1 MTVVDARLPDDLV
14 RSIDRIARSTR
25 RSHAEI
31 IRTAIELYL
40 AEVEEQLSTLD
51 RLSQT
56 PGLSFDWD
64 DVEHTLLA
72 KD

>member
-1 MTVVDARLPDDLV
+1 MTEVDARLPDELV
-14 RSIDRIARSTR
+14 RSIERVARSTN
-25 RSHAEI
+25 RSRSEI
-31 IRTAIELYL
+31 IRTAVELYL

-51 RLSQT
+51 RLSQ
-56 PGLSFDWD
+56 PHGLSFDWD

>member
-25 RSHAEI
+25 RSRAEI
-31 IRTAIELYL
+31 VRTAIELYL